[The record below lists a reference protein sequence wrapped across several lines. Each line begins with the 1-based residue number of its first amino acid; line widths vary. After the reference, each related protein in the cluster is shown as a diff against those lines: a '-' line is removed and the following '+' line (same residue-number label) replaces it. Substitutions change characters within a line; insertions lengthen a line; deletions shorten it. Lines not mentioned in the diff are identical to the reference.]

1 MMPAQGST
9 ISDTTHFTGG
19 QVRSPTCLT
28 CPAHLMADL
37 SPDCFCHAPK
47 ASMVSCVDPDPA
59 GGVLHSCNLDFRAC
73 YSRHC
78 VVVLIQGLDA

>member
-37 SPDCFCHAPK
+37 SPHCFCHAPK
-47 ASMVSCVDPDPA
+47 ASMVSCVDPRPCRRSA
-59 GGVLHSCNLDFRAC
+59 SFV
-73 YSRHC
+73 
-78 VVVLIQGLDA
+78 QPGLQNFLQ